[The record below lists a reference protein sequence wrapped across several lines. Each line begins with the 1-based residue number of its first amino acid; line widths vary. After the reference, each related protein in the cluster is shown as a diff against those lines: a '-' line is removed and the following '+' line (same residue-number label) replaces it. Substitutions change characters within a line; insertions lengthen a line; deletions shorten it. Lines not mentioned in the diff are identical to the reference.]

1 MTRELKNVKV
11 THVSFV
17 DKAANKK
24 KFFLTKSA
32 EKLEPV
38 FETTVRTITKA
49 DDPQKLVY
57 GVVYEPDVNDA
68 HDDFMT
74 AEEIE
79 KAAHGFMENYQQIDK
94 QHDFEAGAGTVVQSY
109 IAPCDLDL
117 GETITKGSWVLVTK
131 ATDEIWES
139 IQKGEYTGYS
149 LAGNAEVT
157 EIEKATQGIFSKNK
171 LMRDVATAIDAFH
184 SATWRIRD
192 DYQLDDATK
201 IQDIQNEITEL
212 SNLISGFSITKSQEE
227 KGLINT
233 IKSFFNTQKQESEEE
248 MKIEDI
254 TKAVTDAMQP
264 MNERL
269 TALEKASKK
278 DDAGEGKTPEELAA
292 EKKEKED
299 ADVVKK
305 AVEAAT
311 KPLLDRIEKMENA
324 RTSNV
329 TEQNYSAQE
338 EVAKSEVPSYVDAV
352 FPIND

>member
-1 MTRELKNVKV
+1 MSRELKNVKV

-24 KFFLTKSA
+24 KFFLTKSDGA
-32 EKLEPV
+32 PQT

-57 GVVYEPDVNDA
+57 GVVYEPDVKDA

-79 KAAHGFMENYQQIDK
+79 KAAHGFMQNYQQIDK

-109 IAPCDLDL
+109 IAPCDLEL
-117 GETITKGSWVLVTK
+117 GETIQKGSWVLVTK

-139 IQKGEYTGYS
+139 IQKGEFTGYS

-157 EIEKATQGIFSKNK
+157 EVKKATQGIFNKNK
-171 LMRDVATAIDAFH
+171 LIRDVSTAIDAFH

-192 DYQLDDATK
+192 DYQLDDASK
-201 IQDIQNEITEL
+201 IQEIQSEITEL
-212 SNLISGFSITKSQEE
+212 SNLIGGFTITKSQEE

-233 IKSFFNTQKQESEEE
+233 IKSFFNTQKQEDEE

-254 TKAVTDAMQP
+254 TKAVTAAMEP
-264 MNERL
+264 VNERL
-269 TALEKASKK
+269 TALEKANTG
-278 DDAGEGKTPEELAA
+278 DGKEKTAEELAV
-292 EKKEKED
+292 EKKKKEEAD
-299 ADVVKK
+299 ASDALTK
-305 AVEAAT
+305 AVEDAT
-311 KPLLDRIEKMENA
+311 KPLLDRIEKMENV
-324 RTSNV
+324 RKSNV
-329 TEQNYSAQE
+329 AEPSYTASEDVE
-338 EVAKSEVPSYVDAV
+338 KSEVPNYVNEVYSLD
-352 FPIND
+352 D

>member
-1 MTRELKNVKV
+1 MSRELKNVKV

-24 KFFLTKSA
+24 KFFLTKSDGA
-32 EKLEPV
+32 PPT

-57 GVVYEPDVNDA
+57 GVVYEPDVKDA

-79 KAAHGFMENYQQIDK
+79 KAAHGFMQNYQQIDK

-109 IAPCDLDL
+109 IAPCDLEL
-117 GETITKGSWVLVTK
+117 GETIQKGSWVLVTK

-139 IQKGEYTGYS
+139 IQKGEFTGYS

-157 EIEKATQGIFSKNK
+157 EVKKATQGIFNKNK
-171 LMRDVATAIDAFH
+171 LIRDVSTAIDAFH

-192 DYQLDDATK
+192 DYQLDDASK
-201 IQDIQNEITEL
+201 IQEIQSEITEL
-212 SNLISGFSITKSQEE
+212 SNLIDGFTITKSQEE

-233 IKSFFNTQKQESEEE
+233 IKSFFNTQKQEDEE

-254 TKAVTDAMQP
+254 TKAVTAALEP
-264 MNERL
+264 VNTRL
-269 TALEKASKK
+269 NALEKAGKTTK
-278 DDAGEGKTPEELAA
+278 TEGDGDKTPEELAA
-292 EKKEKED
+292 EKKKKEE
-299 ADVVKK
+299 AEVVTK
-305 AVEAAT
+305 AVEDAT

-324 RTSNV
+324 RRSNAV
-329 TEQNYSAQE
+329 EQTYSTQE
-338 EVAKSEVPSYVDAV
+338 EVTKSEVPSYVDAT
-352 FPIND
+352 FPIMD